1 MSDNSF
7 AGINF
12 NDPQSAQIFK
22 NHSEQMCSSYKLK
35 NNSDFTFN
43 IKVDNNKNSNQYVIS
58 GSVMGGN
65 ILNKL
70 FVKYIASNPPTYNA
84 NFSGSGLP
92 FPTEDIAFE
101 NTPNKGTVEVID
113 GKFTVKIK
121 YPGSYYQNMGTVYVP
136 PQIKLLL
143 VNKDNK
149 TIGDEIIIKLGE
161 GIPFRTLTWPIQ
173 RDWNKGPNFY
183 DIRNLP
189 VRTQYQI
196 LLDSAYPIVNKM
208 PSNFWGLVPPH

>member
-12 NDPQSAQIFK
+12 NDPQITQIFK
-22 NHSEQMCSSYKLK
+22 NQSEQMCSSYKLK
-35 NNSDFTFN
+35 NNSDFIIN
-43 IKVDNNKNSNQYVIS
+43 IKVDNQQNSNQYIVNGTVS
-58 GSVMGGN
+58 G
-65 ILNKL
+65 NKVNKYY
-70 FVKYIASNPPTYNA
+70 VKYVAANPPTYNA

-92 FPTEDIAFE
+92 FPNENVAFE
-101 NTPNKGTVEVID
+101 NTPNKGTVEVIN
-113 GKFTVKIK
+113 GNFTIKIK
-121 YPGSYYQNMGTVYVP
+121 YPGSYYENMGTIYVP

-149 TIGDEIIIKLGE
+149 PQGDNVIVKLGN

-183 DIRNLP
+183 DIKNLP
-189 VRTQYQI
+189 VRSQYQI
-196 LLDSAYPIVNKM
+196 LLDSAYPTVNKM
-208 PSNFWGLVPPH
+208 PSNFWGLDPPH